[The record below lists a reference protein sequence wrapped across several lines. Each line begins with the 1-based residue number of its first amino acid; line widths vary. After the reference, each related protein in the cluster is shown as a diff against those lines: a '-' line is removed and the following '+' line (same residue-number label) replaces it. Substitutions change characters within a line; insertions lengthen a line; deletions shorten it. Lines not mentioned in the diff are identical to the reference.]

1 MNCSIKQIAGAAG
14 VVALVVFSLL
24 LVPAARADRVMF
36 AEDIHVGPDEIVDNV
51 VCIACSVRIDG
62 VVEQDVVVIA
72 GGLSITG
79 RVDGNV
85 VVVAGGLDSSGPID
99 GDVVVVA
106 GGAKLGADV
115 GGDTVAVMG
124 GIRLA
129 PGVKLD
135 GDAVAVFGGISGRD
149 HAVIRGQVQE
159 IGGES
164 MAPIAISGILLAI
177 AIFVV
182 AALLFQPILVL
193 VGFALLK
200 EPRLRVLA
208 DTAAQRGGLS
218 FLVGI
223 GTSMAL
229 FFANIIVALTFP
241 IPFPVFLL
249 FIAITIVGYCGVS
262 YWVGRS
268 ILRNSSALAAAFTGA
283 VLITFIQLIPVI
295 GWMVCFVFWN
305 IAIGSTVLS
314 GFGTSTDWLMSRTE
328 SDPWAGPAVR

>member
-1 MNCSIKQIAGAAG
+1 VNCSIKQIAGLAG
-14 VVALVVFSLL
+14 VVALAVFSVV

-36 AEDIHVGPDEIVDNV
+36 AEDIYVGPDEVVDTV

-62 VVEQDVVVIA
+62 VVEEQVVVIA
-72 GGLSITG
+72 GGLSISG
-79 RVDGNV
+79 RVDGDV

-129 PGVKLD
+129 PGVTLD
-135 GDAVAVFGGISGRD
+135 GDAVVVFGEISGRD
-149 HAVIRGQVQE
+149 HAVVRGQVE
-159 IGGES
+159 EVGGEA
-164 MAPIAISGILLAI
+164 MAPIAISGILIAI

-229 FFANIIVALTFP
+229 FFANIIVVLTFP

-249 FIAITIVGYCGVS
+249 FIAISIVGYCGVS

>member
-1 MNCSIKQIAGAAG
+1 
-14 VVALVVFSLL
+14 
-24 LVPAARADRVMF
+24 MF
-36 AEDIHVGPDEIVDNV
+36 AEDIYVGADEVVDTV

-62 VVEQDVVVIA
+62 VVEDEVVVIA
-72 GGLSITG
+72 GGVNISG
-79 RVDGNV
+79 RVDGDV
-85 VVVAGGLDSSGPID
+85 VVVAGGLDSSGPIG

-106 GGAKLGADV
+106 GGAKLSADV
-115 GGDTVAVMG
+115 GGDTVAIMG

-129 PGVKLD
+129 PGVTLD
-135 GDAVAVFGGISGRD
+135 GDAIAVFGGISGRAQ
-149 HAVIRGQVQE
+149 AVIRGDVE
-159 IGGES
+159 EVGGES
-164 MAPIAISGILLAI
+164 IAPLAISGILIAI

-193 VGFALLK
+193 VGFAVLK
-200 EPRLRVLA
+200 EPRFRVLA

-268 ILRNSSALAAAFTGA
+268 ILRNSSVLAASFTGA

-328 SDPWAGPAVR
+328 ADPWTGPPVR

>member
-14 VVALVVFSLL
+14 VVALTVFSLV

-36 AEDIHVGPDEIVDNV
+36 AEDIYVGPDEVVDDV

-72 GGLSITG
+72 GGLTISG
-79 RVDGNV
+79 RVDGDV
-85 VVVAGGLDSSGPID
+85 VVLAGGLDSSGPIG

-115 GGDTVAVMG
+115 GGDAVAVMG

-129 PGVKLD
+129 PGVTLD

-149 HAVIRGQVQE
+149 HAVIRGDTAQV
-159 IGGES
+159 GGES
-164 MAPIAISGILLAI
+164 WAPIAISGILLAI

-193 VGFALLK
+193 VGFAVLK
-200 EPRLRVLA
+200 ERRFRVLA

-249 FIAITIVGYCGVS
+249 FIAISIVGYCGVS

-283 VLITFIQLIPVI
+283 LLITFIQLIPVI

-328 SDPWAGPAVR
+328 SQPWAGPPVG